1 MTASLPSIAGLA
13 RAELAEKL
21 VAVGV
26 DASKAKMR
34 AEQLWRWIYHYGV
47 TDFAAM
53 TNVAKELRAT
63 LAQYYT
69 LARPE
74 IVNEA
79 IDLGGPSNVSQ
90 NDLAALLERRF
101 KTAGKR
107 RHVPLVAMR
116 LSPLVKPFNELA
128 ARMMTLGLYSAT
140 EANAFPQWK
149 AAADRFG
156 VAPRTVETY
165 VEQMT

>member
-1 MTASLPSIAGLA
+1 MLRPTAFMDIWIDQVVAKGI
-13 RAELAEKL
+13 RAKG
-21 VAVGV
+21 VATIFG
-26 DASKAKMR
+26 DGR
-34 AEQLWRWIYHYGV
+34 
-47 TDFAAM
+47 
-53 TNVAKELRAT
+53 NVANYIAVEDVAEFAVKV
-63 LAQYYT
+63 

-156 VAPRTVETY
+156 VAPPTVETY